1 MSGKTWLLAMA
12 LIGVTGCHHDSP
24 PAPDRAD
31 AFASEPAVPPARQFV
46 TAQAAIGARD
56 DATLRAMHFDDGRL
70 NSLGRQ
76 KLDLMTQDEDA
87 SQGIVVYLDLPPDG
101 PVKVARD
108 SITDFLKSLGV
119 ADAQI
124 RFEEGPNPSASAPA
138 LRSIDGL
145 HQLSDDKK
153 DSKDSSTGYQP
164 SAPPM
169 GNAMKDLANH

>member
-12 LIGVTGCHHDSP
+12 LIVVAGCHHDSP

-31 AFASEPAVPPARQFV
+31 AFASEPAVPPAHQFV
-46 TAQAAIGARD
+46 TAQAATGARD
-56 DATLRAMHFDDGRL
+56 DATLRSMHFDGGRL

-76 KLDLMTQDEDA
+76 KLDLMTRDEDA
-87 SQGIVVYLDLPPDG
+87 SQQIVVYLDLPPDG
-101 PVKVARD
+101 PVKLARN
-108 SITDFLKSLGV
+108 STLNFLKSLGV

-124 RFEEGPNPSASAPA
+124 RIEEGPNPSVTAPA
-138 LRSIDGL
+138 ARSIDGL

-153 DSKDSSTGYQP
+153 DSKDGSTGYQP

-169 GNAMKDLANH
+169 GNALKDLANH